1 MTVKMMSINDIK
13 PYENNPRKND
23 DAVDEVAASIKAFGF
38 KNPII
43 VDKNLVI
50 IAGHTR
56 LKAAIKLGLTMVPV
70 IVADDLSEDQAN
82 GLRLADN
89 KTAEIA
95 KWDKKKLNEELKLI
109 NWELLGIEMT
119 DVGFDDIFASEF
131 QEVVDDDF
139 DEGQYLSDEPYSQQ
153 GDVYVL
159 DDHRVMCGD
168 STNPEQVKVLMNGK
182 LADMVFT
189 DPPYNVAIGKRGQQY
204 KEKGGYDCGMN
215 DRTILNDDMG
225 DAEFREFLT
234 VVFKNLIDSIKEGA
248 PTYVCHADSEGI
260 NFRLA
265 FMEAGFKLAQ
275 CIIWAKNTFTI
286 GRQDYQWQHEP
297 ILYGWK
303 PGAGHYFVDDRSQ
316 STIWEYDK
324 PKKNELHPTMK
335 PLELVGR
342 AINNSSLVGQ
352 LVLDLFGG
360 SGSTLIAASKAKRAC
375 YSMELDEKYAD
386 VIVKRY
392 IKNKGSYENCYLI
405 RNGEQIPLNTI
416 EDFLILDV
424 SNGSNH

>member
-1 MTVKMMSINDIK
+1 MTIQMMKTSEIK

-23 DAVDEVAASIKAFGF
+23 EAVDEVANSIKAFGF

-43 VDKNLVI
+43 VDKDMVI

-56 LKAAIKLGLTMVPV
+56 LKAALKLGLTMVPV
-70 IVADDLSEDQAN
+70 IVAEDLSPDQAN
-82 GLRLADN
+82 ALRLADN

-95 KWDKKKLNEELKLI
+95 KWDKKKLEEELKQI
-109 NWELLGIEMT
+109 NWEILGINMT

-139 DEGQYLSDEPYSQQ
+139 DEGQYLSAEPYSHQ
-153 GDVYVL
+153 GDIYLL
-159 DDHRVMCGD
+159 DDNRVMCGD
-168 STNPEQVKVLMNGK
+168 STNEEQVKLLMNGK

-189 DPPYNVAIGKRGQQY
+189 DPPYNVNYEGSDGQSIQ
-204 KEKGGYDCGMN
+204 
-215 DRTILNDDMG
+215 NDDMG
-225 DAEFREFLT
+225 DNEFKEFLT
-234 VVFKNLIDSIKEGA
+234 LVFKNLIDSIKEGA
-248 PTYVCHADSEGI
+248 PTYVCHADSEGL
-260 NFRLA
+260 NFRSA
-265 FMEAGFKLAQ
+265 FKEAGFKLAQ
-275 CIIWAKNTFTI
+275 CLIWVKNSFTM

-303 PGAGHYFVDDRSQ
+303 PGAGHYFVDDRSL

-324 PKKNELHPTMK
+324 PKKNDLHPTMK

-360 SGSTLIAASKAKRAC
+360 SGSTLIASYKAKRIC

-392 IKNKGSYENCYLI
+392 IKNKGSYENCYVI
-405 RNGEQIPLNTI
+405 RNGEQIPLNSI
-416 EDFLILDV
+416 EDFLILES
-424 SNGSNH
+424 SN